1 MKNKIYLKF
10 LVLFVLGFLCLQV
23 RAQTQD
29 VKDSASVVKGSKSNE
44 VLNQT
49 EQMPDFPGGVD
60 KMYEY
65 LSSNVVYPMEA
76 RKKKKQGK
84 VVLTFVVTQS
94 GEITDIMSV
103 NEPIGYGIEEEA
115 IRVVKAMPR
124 WNPGMIN
131 GKPVTVKFT
140 LPIRFALN

>member
-1 MKNKIYLKF
+1 MGF
-10 LVLFVLGFLCLQV
+10 LGFDAVAQV
-23 RAQTQD
+23 SEK
-29 VKDSASVVKGSKSNE
+29 KDSASSVKGAKANDIPY
-44 VLNQT
+44 QT
-49 EQMPDFPGGVD
+49 EQMPEFPGGVD

-84 VVLTFVVTQS
+84 VVLVFVVTQS
-94 GEITDIMSV
+94 GEITEIMSV